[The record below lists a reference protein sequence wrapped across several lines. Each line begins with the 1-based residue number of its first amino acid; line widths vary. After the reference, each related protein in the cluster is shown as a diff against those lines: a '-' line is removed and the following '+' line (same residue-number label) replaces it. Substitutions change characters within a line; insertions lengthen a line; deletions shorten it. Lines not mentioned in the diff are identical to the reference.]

1 MKILGFFGAFFSPR
15 PRAYQPIRRQVRSHN
30 RGRPKGG
37 TTSVRAYD
45 RRGSR

>member
-1 MKILGFFGAFFSPR
+1 MRIFSIFGAFFSPR
-15 PRAYQPIRRQVRSHN
+15 PSADRPIRRQVRSHN
-30 RGRPKGG
+30 RSRPKGG